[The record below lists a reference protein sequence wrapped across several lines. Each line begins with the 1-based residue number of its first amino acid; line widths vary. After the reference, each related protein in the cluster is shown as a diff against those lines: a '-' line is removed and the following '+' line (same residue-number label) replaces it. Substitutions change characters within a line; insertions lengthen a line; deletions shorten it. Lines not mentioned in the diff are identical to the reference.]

1 MLRGREVP
9 ATATLRSVGVASG
22 DSIVTV
28 RRELIAEG
36 KHLVQLQ
43 SFACLTPGSATMI
56 GLLSGMMG
64 HGRLFQPAGLRL
76 RELLGSCSR

>member
-9 ATATLRSVGVASG
+9 SAATLRSVGVASG

-36 KHLVQLQ
+36 KHAAQLLCQLHLQCSLVCTKIEL
-43 SFACLTPGSATMI
+43 SFASWLFAALSSMQGI
-56 GLLSGMMG
+56 G
-64 HGRLFQPAGLRL
+64 
-76 RELLGSCSR
+76 